1 MLRPACRLVLIAI
14 VLLALPPEAAT
25 GATVATNKTAVAAD
39 GTLVIN
45 ATTEPDGTP
54 VDVTL
59 LSETVK
65 TSGNS
70 SLLIQFT
77 AECFIASFDLDS
89 HIPYDGYLLDERL
102 AAVKVWVEIDGKP
115 LPVGTVNF
123 CSQGVF
129 QFELAQPASVVLASD
144 LEAFGGAYGF
154 NFPAL
159 NVSNGT
165 HLVEVKAR
173 LIANIVGWDDIPDE
187 GLAAIIGSRTLVV
200 DPIKV
205 RKSETLGSP

>member
-1 MLRPACRLVLIAI
+1 MLRAAFRIVTIAI
-14 VLLALPPEAAT
+14 VLLVLPLDAADA
-25 GATVATNKTAVAAD
+25 ATVATNKTVVAAD

-45 ATTEPDGTP
+45 ATTGADDVPL
-54 VDVTL
+54 DVTL

-65 TSGNS
+65 TSGSS

-102 AAVKVWVEIDGKP
+102 AAVRVWVEIDGKP
-115 LPVGTVNF
+115 LPVGAVNF
-123 CSQGVF
+123 CIQGVF
-129 QFELAQPASVVLASD
+129 QFELAQPPNLVLASD

-159 NVSNGT
+159 NVSSGT

-173 LIANIVGWDDIPDE
+173 LIANIVGWDDVPND
-187 GLAAIIGSRTLVV
+187 GLAAIIGSRTLIV

-205 RKSETLGSP
+205 RKSETF